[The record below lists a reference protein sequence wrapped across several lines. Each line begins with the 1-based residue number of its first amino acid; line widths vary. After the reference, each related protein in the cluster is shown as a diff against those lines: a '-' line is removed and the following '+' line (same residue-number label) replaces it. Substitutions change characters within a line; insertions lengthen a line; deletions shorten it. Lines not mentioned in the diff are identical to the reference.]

1 MKKTL
6 IRTLLAT
13 LLLVGLAACD
23 ASEAAEP
30 PTPVPGATEHEIW
43 LTEMEFLPASIQV
56 PAGEMITLHLDN
68 VGNMRHDL
76 LLSDGSQSPMLTP
89 GQSHTM
95 EIGPFDSTITGFCTV
110 PGHVQAGMTFKIE
123 VLP

>member
-1 MKKTL
+1 MNKTL

-23 ASEAAEP
+23 TSEAVEP
-30 PTPVPGATEHEIW
+30 PASVPGATEHEIW
-43 LTEMEFLPASIQV
+43 LTEMEFQPAVIQV
-56 PAGEMITLHLDN
+56 PAGEPITLHLDN

-76 LLSDGSQSPMLTP
+76 QLSNGSQSPMLTP

-95 EIGPFDSTITGFCTV
+95 EIGPLDETITGFCTV
-110 PGHVQAGMTFKIE
+110 PGHVQAGMTFRIE